1 LRAAHEPRGAHRNR
15 RSGEAV
21 DAVNH
26 PSGAAISTEEFRT
39 KELGDLLRRCR
50 ERHPPPESSADA
62 PHRSAGLTQQDAAT
76 LLEVGERHYRDFE
89 RGRLRHPEPAFL
101 DQVAAKLA
109 MSAAEREVL
118 YHLACGHPPV
128 RPVSRANLAAMQ
140 EWIDGVPGHPALVT
154 DLAWNILLW
163 NRDALAMFGDL
174 AAIPAPERNAI
185 LWMFSPA
192 AQQRLLEVD
201 KEHPVLVGRVHTA
214 YLSARGT
221 HPGLN
226 RLAER
231 LLEIPEAAKWWHA
244 ADLEAEPLILTR
256 RARRPDGTILKLRSI
271 STTVPLQ
278 DLRLIVFT
286 LVDSPPGT
294 ATPP

>member
-1 LRAAHEPRGAHRNR
+1 MGD
-15 RSGEAV
+15 G
-21 DAVNH
+21 VNH
-26 PSGAAISTEEFRT
+26 PSGAAVSAEKFRTEE
-39 KELGDLLRRCR
+39 LGELLRRCR
-50 ERHPPPESSADA
+50 ERHPPPESSADGSR
-62 PHRSAGLTQQDAAT
+62 RSAGLTQQDTAA
-76 LLEVGERHYRDFE
+76 LLGIGERHYRDFE
-89 RGRLRHPEPAFL
+89 RGRLRRPEPAFL
-101 DQVAAKLA
+101 DQVAAELA

-118 YHLACGHPPV
+118 YHLACGHAPV

-154 DLAWNILLW
+154 DLAWNMLLW

-174 AAIPAPERNAI
+174 AAIPKPERNVI

-192 AQQRLLEVD
+192 AGQRLVQVEQ
-201 KEHPVLVGRVHTA
+201 EHPVLVGRVRTA
-214 YLSARGT
+214 YLCAQGA

-231 LLEIPEAAKWWHA
+231 LLAIPEAARWWRA
-244 ADLEAEPLILTR
+244 AELQTEPVILTR

-271 STTVPLQ
+271 STTIPLQ

-286 LVDSPPGT
+286 PVGAPLLP
-294 ATPP
+294 